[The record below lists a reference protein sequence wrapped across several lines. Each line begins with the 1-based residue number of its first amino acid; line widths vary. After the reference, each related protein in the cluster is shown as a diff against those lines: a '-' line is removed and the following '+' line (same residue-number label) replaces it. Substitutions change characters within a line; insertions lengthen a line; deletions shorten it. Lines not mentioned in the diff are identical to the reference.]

1 MKKHSNTILIISTSL
16 IVLGVIIG
24 SFLTEYSN
32 TISTI
37 VTTVTAII
45 GAVAL
50 WIQFK
55 KDKQINEAS
64 FIVEFYQS
72 FYEQESNVKVLNEL
86 DKKYSEE
93 KYTSLKT
100 MSADVLNYLTWI
112 RTLCDL
118 IDRKVLSY
126 ESIDEIYSYKFFMIL
141 NNKEVQEMEIHKYA
155 NLYKLIYKTHNG
167 WTKYH
172 KKKGLAILMADEDLS
187 LVEGYEDLCK

>member
-1 MKKHSNTILIISTSL
+1 MRKNSNIILIISTAL

-72 FYEQESNVKVLNEL
+72 FYEQESNTKVLNEL
-86 DKKYSEE
+86 DKKYSKE

-100 MSADVLNYLTWI
+100 MPADVLNYLTWV

-118 IDRKVLSY
+118 IDRKILSY

-141 NNKEVQEMEIHKYA
+141 NNKEVQEMEIHKYVD
-155 NLYKLIYKTHNG
+155 LYKLIYRTHYG
-167 WTKYH
+167 WTKYR
-172 KKKGLAILMADEDLS
+172 KKKGLSILMADENLS
-187 LVEGYEDLCK
+187 LVDGYYDLCK

>member
-1 MKKHSNTILIISTSL
+1 MKKNSNLIMILSTAL
-16 IVLGVIIG
+16 IVIGIIVG
-24 SFLTEYSN
+24 SVLTSYAS

-37 VTTVTAII
+37 VTTITAII

-72 FYEQESNVKVLNEL
+72 FYDQESNVKVLEEL
-86 DKKYSEE
+86 DKKYTGDEYQSM
-93 KYTSLKT
+93 TT

-118 IDRKVLSY
+118 IDRKILTY
-126 ESIDEIYSYKFFMIL
+126 ESVDEIYGYKFFMIL

-155 NLYKLIYKTHNG
+155 KLYRLMYRTHKG
-167 WTKYH
+167 WTEYRL
-172 KKKGLAILMADEDLS
+172 KKGLTILMPEEDLR
-187 LVEGYEDLCK
+187 LVDGYESYCK

>member
-1 MKKHSNTILIISTSL
+1 MKKHSNAILIISTTL
-16 IVLGVIIG
+16 IVIGVIIS

-72 FYEQESNVKVLNEL
+72 FYEQERNIKVLNEL
-86 DKKYSEE
+86 DKKYSQETY
-93 KYTSLKT
+93 KSLKT
-100 MSADVLNYLTWI
+100 MASDVLNYLTWI

-118 IDRKVLSY
+118 INRKVLSY

-141 NNKEVQEMEIHKYA
+141 NNKEVQEMEIYKHA
-155 NLYKLIYKTHNG
+155 DLYKLIYRTHKG
-167 WTKYH
+167 WTLYR
-172 KKKGLAILMADEDLS
+172 KKKGLSTIMSSEDLS
-187 LVEGYEDLCK
+187 LVEGYENLCK